1 LRLISNVLVVFGFF
15 CKNVNDLRVRRLF
28 MDRGSISNG

>member
-1 LRLISNVLVVFGFF
+1 LKLISNVLDVFGFF
-15 CKNVNDLRVRRLF
+15 CKNLNDLRVRHLF